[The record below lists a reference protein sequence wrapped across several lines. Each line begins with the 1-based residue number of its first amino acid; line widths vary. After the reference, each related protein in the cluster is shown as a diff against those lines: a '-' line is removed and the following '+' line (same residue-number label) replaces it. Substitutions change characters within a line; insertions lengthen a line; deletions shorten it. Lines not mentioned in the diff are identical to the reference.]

1 MNPQTIPGPLA
12 AVEAPTRVPKQHRS
26 RRTRL
31 RLLEAAV
38 TCLVRDGWSGATMT
52 VIAEEAGTSR
62 GAMQHHF
69 PTREDLITAALEH
82 TFEQRMAALAAVQVP
97 EGEGAYFVVRLVID
111 YYTDDLFK
119 AALQMWAAAAA
130 DPGLRERITPLERR
144 FAREV
149 HQMAVRL
156 LGADDS
162 DPNTRALIQ
171 ATLDLARGLGLADLL
186 SDDSRRR
193 APIAKAWA
201 AQLAS
206 AIRLA
211 DA

>member
-1 MNPQTIPGPLA
+1 MTSTS
-12 AVEAPTRVPKQHRS
+12 EAPVRAPKQDRS
-26 RRTRL
+26 RQTRL

-38 TCLVRDGWSGATMT
+38 TCLVRDGWSGATMS
-52 VIAEEAGTSR
+52 VIAREAGTSR

-69 PTREDLITAALEH
+69 PTREDLIFAALEH
-82 TFEQRMAALAAVQVP
+82 TFEQRMASLSQVEVP
-97 EGEGAYFVVRLVID
+97 EGRRAEFVVQLVID
-111 YYTDDLFK
+111 YNTDDLFK

-149 HQMAVRL
+149 HQMAVQL
-156 LGADDS
+156 LGAEDS
-162 DPNTRALIQ
+162 DPNTHALIQ
-171 ATLDLARGLGLADLL
+171 GTLDLARGLGLADLL

-201 AQLAS
+201 AQLAT
-206 AIRLA
+206 AIRSSA
-211 DA
+211 HVGE